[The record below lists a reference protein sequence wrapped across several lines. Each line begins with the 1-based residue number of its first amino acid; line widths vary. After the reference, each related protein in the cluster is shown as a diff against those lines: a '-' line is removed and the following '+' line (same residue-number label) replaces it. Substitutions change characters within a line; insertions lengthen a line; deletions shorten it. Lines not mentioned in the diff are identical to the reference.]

1 MDELICKAEI
11 ETQIIENKHMDTI
24 EGRGRGGGM
33 NWGIWIDIYTLLMKV
48 KCERVSH
55 SVVTNSL
62 QLSATPRTGTY
73 QGPLSMEFSRQEHW
87 SGLPFP
93 SPGDLPKG
101 EIKSRSPTCAG
112 RFFTI

>member
-1 MDELICKAEI
+1 
-11 ETQIIENKHMDTI
+11 MDTI

-33 NWGIWIDIYTLLMKV
+33 NRGLWIDIYKLLMKV

-62 QLSATPRTGTY
+62 HLSATPRTGTY
-73 QGPLSMEFSRQEHW
+73 QAPLSMEFSRQEHW

-93 SPGDLPKG
+93 SPGIFPKERSNPGLPHVQEDSLPFEPPGKP
-101 EIKSRSPTCAG
+101 IHY
-112 RFFTI
+112 